1 MKKLI
6 LLLFL
11 LPGYLC
17 IQASGIDKPINPPKG
32 SMAGKISLQE
42 FVKLSPRDVEKMT
55 GKKLKLR
62 EKIGLKIFQWK
73 VKRKLKED
81 EPVDPKLLRLGR
93 ISLICGIL
101 AIVFIFIPVGVI
113 ALLGLGLAI
122 AGLVLGIKSLKG
134 NSNAPG
140 LLGIVFS
147 GLVLLG
153 LLVAIAVVAAW
164 GWY

>member
-1 MKKLI
+1 MKKLL

-11 LPGYLC
+11 FPAYFC
-17 IQASGIDKPINPPKG
+17 VQASGIENPGNPPTG
-32 SMAGKISLQE
+32 NMAGKISLKE
-42 FVKLSPRDVEKMT
+42 FVKLSPREVEKLT

-73 VKRKLKED
+73 MKRKLKEN
-81 EPVDPKLLRLGR
+81 EPVDPKLLKLGR
-93 ISLICGIL
+93 LSLIFGIL
-101 AIVFIFIPVGVI
+101 ALVFIFIPVGVI
-113 ALLGLGLAI
+113 AFIGLGLAI

-134 NSNAPG
+134 NSNVPG
-140 LLGIVFS
+140 LLGLIFS
-147 GLVLLG
+147 SLVLLS

>member
-1 MKKLI
+1 MKKLL

-11 LPGYLC
+11 FPAYFFV
-17 IQASGIDKPINPPKG
+17 QASGIENPGNLPTG
-32 SMAGKISLQE
+32 NMAGRISLKE
-42 FVKLSPRDVEKMT
+42 FVKLSPREVEKLT

-73 VKRKLKED
+73 MKRKLKEN
-81 EPVDPKLLRLGR
+81 EPVDPKLLKLGR
-93 ISLICGIL
+93 LSLIFGIL
-101 AIVFIFIPVGVI
+101 ALVFIFIPVGVI
-113 ALLGLGLAI
+113 AFIGLGLAI

-134 NSNAPG
+134 NSNVPG
-140 LLGIVFS
+140 LLGLIFS
-147 GLVLLG
+147 SLVLLS